1 MAAAVTAVAKDVP
14 DLDGG
19 CSYLVTK
26 HSWKGKYRRILSIGP
41 NGISTYNPDKFDLT
55 NRWPQS
61 DVLSAA
67 PNKAG
72 NVSAKQNCSNKSKD
86 LQLTINNQTCLLQSH
101 EFQIVV
107 RKDRKVDT
115 IKLSSE
121 FRNEILTACLRYH
134 KEFSEKIKPVQ
145 KYQAYKHHWS
155 GTLLPTVLE
164 VTPCSLDQLDP
175 ATETVLA
182 SYNYK
187 DIAGLIGFQDYA
199 GGIVIAC
206 GSFSRLHLFKALNHH
221 EIVQNVVQ
229 CAQHFLSIDIK
240 VLKNQITL
248 EQFEKERFGE
258 YRSDKC
264 QTSLS
269 EFIVQKITPRH
280 SEQMRRILCLTET
293 TILERD
299 PQTYTV
305 CTLRPLGDIF
315 ALIRDQDNIQQFAI
329 EYKNGL
335 TRTYLTN
342 DRDSLLATLLDAVR
356 SCGNQNVHVR
366 LSKTPRDKRAGPL
379 HVCVD
384 EETEGNALKYLIN
397 NFQYQTKRM
406 EVLERF
412 NANIPYSGLNYSV
425 TQDVSHAMD

>member
-1 MAAAVTAVAKDVP
+1 M
-14 DLDGG
+14 
-19 CSYLVTK
+19 
-26 HSWKGKYRRILSIGP
+26 
-41 NGISTYNPDKFDLT
+41 
-55 NRWPQS
+55 
-61 DVLSAA
+61 
-67 PNKAG
+67 
-72 NVSAKQNCSNKSKD
+72 
-86 LQLTINNQTCLLQSH
+86 
-101 EFQIVV
+101 V

-121 FRNEILTACLRYH
+121 YRSEILTAILRFH
-134 KEFSEKIKPVQ
+134 KEFPEKMKPVQ

-187 DIAGLIGFQDYA
+187 DIAGLIGFQGYT

-229 CAQHFLSIDIK
+229 CAQHFLCMDIK

-305 CTLRPLGDIF
+305 CTLRPLTDIY
-315 ALIRDQDNIQQFAI
+315 ALIRDQDNIQQFCI

-335 TRTYLTN
+335 MRTYITN

-379 HVCVD
+379 HVPVD
-384 EETEGNALKYLIN
+384 EETEGHALKYLIN

-412 NANIPYSGLNYSV
+412 NANIPYTGLNYSV
-425 TQDVSHAMD
+425 TQDVSHRSGSFQLI

>member
-1 MAAAVTAVAKDVP
+1 M
-14 DLDGG
+14 
-19 CSYLVTK
+19 
-26 HSWKGKYRRILSIGP
+26 
-41 NGISTYNPDKFDLT
+41 
-55 NRWPQS
+55 
-61 DVLSAA
+61 
-67 PNKAG
+67 
-72 NVSAKQNCSNKSKD
+72 
-86 LQLTINNQTCLLQSH
+86 
-101 EFQIVV
+101 

-121 FRNEILTACLRYH
+121 YRNEILTAILRFH
-134 KEFSEKIKPVQ
+134 KEFPEKMKPVQ
-145 KYQAYKHHWS
+145 KFQAYKHHWS

-182 SYNYK
+182 SYNFK
-187 DIAGLIGFQDYA
+187 DIAGLVGFQGYT

-229 CAQHFLSIDIK
+229 CAQHFLSIEIK

-248 EQFEKERFGE
+248 EQFENERFGE

-269 EFIVQKITPRH
+269 EFIVQKLTPRH

-305 CTLRPLGDIF
+305 CTLRPLSDIF
-315 ALIRDQDNIQQFAI
+315 ALIRDQDNIQQFSI

-335 TRTYLTN
+335 TRTYITN

-356 SCGNQNVHVR
+356 SGGNQNVHVR

-379 HVCVD
+379 YVPVE
-384 EETEGNALKYLIN
+384 EETETNALKYLTV
-397 NFQYQTKRM
+397 NFQYQLKRM

-412 NANIPYSGLNYSV
+412 NANIPYTGLNYSV
-425 TQDVSHAMD
+425 TQDVRI